1 MRVRDNL
8 LKLFNQYKVEETDES
23 TSIAKDFKFKF
34 SKKDGAWISMPREIM
49 GEKISQLFK
58 KFLDEYK
65 KHYRVDVAAKE
76 FYQLSDSEIE
86 EMFDELP
93 YYNRTF
99 HGREQYK
106 PNAASFL
113 KERIWRQDYPN
124 KPKRDRSKKASIIYA
139 TNWDEYINS
148 LPENQRDGIEVY
160 RSLITF
166 ESFKALVN
174 DNQKG

>member
-1 MRVRDNL
+1 MKVRDNL
-8 LKLFNQYKVEETDES
+8 LKLFNQYKIEETDEAL
-23 TSIAKDFKFKF
+23 SIAKDFKFKY
-34 SKKDGAWISMPREIM
+34 SKKESIWVSLPREIM

-58 KFLDEYK
+58 RFLDEYK
-65 KHYRVDVAAKE
+65 KHYRVDIAARE

-99 HGREQYK
+99 TGKEQYK

-113 KERIWRQDYPN
+113 KEKIWRQDYPN
-124 KPKRDRSKKASIIYA
+124 KPKRDRSNKSILINS
-139 TNWDEYINS
+139 TNWDEYING

-160 RSLITF
+160 RNLISF
-166 ESFKALVN
+166 ESFKTLVN
-174 DNQKG
+174 DNKKG